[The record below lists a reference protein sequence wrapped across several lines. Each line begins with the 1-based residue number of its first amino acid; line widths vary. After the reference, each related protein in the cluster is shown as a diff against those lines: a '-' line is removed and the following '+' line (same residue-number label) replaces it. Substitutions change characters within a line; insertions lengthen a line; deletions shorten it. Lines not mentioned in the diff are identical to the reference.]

1 MNDTPKPNSAG
12 GAEHSNAGIACRAYR
27 CLTLAGGWLQSP
39 LLLVMRL
46 YWGWQFHITGAGKLK
61 NLHRTAEFFQGLHI
75 PFPTLN
81 ACIAGTTECVGGLL
95 LLLGLASRL
104 ISIPL
109 IFVMV
114 IAYLTADLD
123 KVTHLFSE
131 PDKFVTA
138 DPFLFMLTAMMVFA
152 FGPGVFSIDWL
163 IARKTRSAASA
174 KP

>member
-1 MNDTPKPNSAG
+1 MSVI
-12 GAEHSNAGIACRAYR
+12 SRAYHG
-27 CLTLAGGWLQSP
+27 LAVVGGWVQSP

-46 YWGWQFHITGAGKLK
+46 YWGWQFHVTGTGKLTH
-61 NLHRTAEFFQGLHI
+61 LHRTAEFFRGLHI

-81 ACIAGTTECVGGLL
+81 ACMAGATECVCGLL
-95 LLLGLASRL
+95 LLIGLASRL

-123 KVTHLFSE
+123 KVKHIFSD

-138 DPFLFMLTAMMVFA
+138 DPFLFMLTAILVFA
-152 FGPGVFSIDWL
+152 FGPGAFSIDWL
-163 IARKTRSAASA
+163 IERKNKSASA
-174 KP
+174 KTS